1 MFNKIL
7 IANRG
12 EIAVRIIRTCREMG
26 IPTVA
31 VFSEADRSAPHV
43 RFADEAYPIGP
54 APSAESYLRTEKII
68 EVAGQTGADAI
79 HPGYGFLSENAD
91 FSDRCVAA
99 GITFIGPSGEAMR
112 AMGSKTEAR
121 KTMRKAGVPV
131 VPGTEEGLTNDAE
144 ALQTAREVGY
154 PVLIKAAMGGGGKGM
169 RIVQVEEELE
179 GALRAARSEAQ
190 SAFGNAT
197 VYIEKYLVDPRHV
210 EFQILAD
217 NHGHVIHLG
226 ERECSVQRRHQKLI
240 EESPSCILDESLR
253 RAMGDAAVLAAEAV
267 NYSSAGTIEFIVD
280 RHRHFYFLEMN
291 TRLQVEHPV
300 TELRTGLDL
309 VKEQIKIAAGQ
320 PLPLSQE
327 EVVLRG
333 AAIECRISAEDPDE
347 NFMPSIGLITRLTEP
362 SGPGVRIDSGFY
374 QGYEVPIYYDPMI
387 AKLIV
392 WAETREAAI
401 ARMARALKEY
411 DIGGIKT
418 TISFHLKA
426 LADPMFVSGDY
437 STGFVD
443 QMTIVE
449 EDNPDQVRIAAAF
462 AAIIKHRSRPAV
474 IKTDLVEPARAY
486 SPWKLSGRR
495 AALRKEL

>member
-7 IANRG
+7 IANRS
-12 EIAVRIIRTCREMG
+12 EIAVRVMRTCREMG
-26 IPTVA
+26 IPTVG
-31 VFSEADRSAPHV
+31 VFSEADRTALHV
-43 RFADEAYPIGP
+43 RFADEAYLIGP

-68 EVAGQTGADAI
+68 EVARQTGADAI

-91 FSDRCVAA
+91 FADQCADA
-99 GITFIGPSGEAMR
+99 GMTFIGPSGDAMR

-121 KTMRKAGVPV
+121 KTMRQAGVPV
-131 VPGTEEGLTNDAE
+131 VPGTEEGLTDDTE
-144 ALQTAREVGY
+144 ALEIAREIGY

-169 RIVQVEEELE
+169 RIVQKKDELE

-190 SAFGNAT
+190 SAFGDST
-197 VYIEKYLVDPRHV
+197 VYVEKYLVDPRHV
-210 EFQILAD
+210 EFQVLAD
-217 NHGHVIHLG
+217 NYGHVVHLG

-253 RAMGDAAVLAAEAV
+253 RAMGEIAVLAAKTVDYV
-267 NYSSAGTIEFIVD
+267 NAGTIEFIVD
-280 RHRHFYFLEMN
+280 QHRHFYFLEVN

-300 TELRTGLDL
+300 TEMRTGLDL
-309 VKEQIKIAAGQ
+309 VREQIKIAAGK
-320 PLPLSQE
+320 PLPFTQE
-327 EVVLRG
+327 EVPLRG

-347 NFMPSIGLITRLTEP
+347 NFIPSVGLITRLTEP

-374 QGYEVPIYYDPMI
+374 QGYDIPIYYDPMI

-401 ARMARALKEY
+401 ARMERALNEY

-418 TISFHLKA
+418 TIPFHLRA
-426 LADPMFVSGDY
+426 LADPMFISGDY

-443 QMTIVE
+443 QMTVTPY
-449 EDNPDQVRIAAAF
+449 DSPGDVRIAAAF
-462 AAIIKHRSRPAV
+462 AAVIKHRSRHAV
-474 IKTDLVEPARAY
+474 RKTDPSQTGHAY

-495 AALRKEL
+495 AALREEL

>member
-7 IANRG
+7 IANRS
-12 EIAVRIIRTCREMG
+12 EIAVRVMRTCREMG
-26 IPTVA
+26 IPTVG
-31 VFSEADRSAPHV
+31 VFSEADRTALHV
-43 RFADEAYPIGP
+43 RFADEAYLIGP

-68 EVAGQTGADAI
+68 EVARQTGADAI

-91 FSDRCVAA
+91 FADQCADA
-99 GITFIGPSGEAMR
+99 GMTFIGPSGDAMR

-121 KTMRKAGVPV
+121 KTMRQAGVPV
-131 VPGTEEGLTNDAE
+131 VPGTEEGLTDDTE
-144 ALQTAREVGY
+144 ALEIAREIGY

-169 RIVQVEEELE
+169 RIVQKKDELE

-190 SAFGNAT
+190 SAFGDST
-197 VYIEKYLVDPRHV
+197 VYVEKYLVDPRHV
-210 EFQILAD
+210 EFQVLAD
-217 NHGHVIHLG
+217 NYGHVVHLG

-253 RAMGDAAVLAAEAV
+253 RAMGEIAVLAAKTVDYV
-267 NYSSAGTIEFIVD
+267 NAGTIEFIVD
-280 RHRHFYFLEMN
+280 QHRHFYFLEVN

-300 TELRTGLDL
+300 TEMRTGLDL
-309 VKEQIKIAAGQ
+309 VREQIKIAAGI
-320 PLPLSQE
+320 PLPFTQE
-327 EVVLRG
+327 EVPLRG

-347 NFMPSIGLITRLTEP
+347 NFIPSVGLITRLTEP

-374 QGYEVPIYYDPMI
+374 QGYDIPIYYDPMI

-401 ARMARALKEY
+401 ARMERALNEY

-418 TISFHLKA
+418 TIPFHLRA
-426 LADPMFVSGDY
+426 LADPMFISGDY

-443 QMTIVE
+443 QMTVTPY
-449 EDNPDQVRIAAAF
+449 DSPGDVRIAAAF
-462 AAIIKHRSRPAV
+462 AAVIKHRSRHAV
-474 IKTDLVEPARAY
+474 RKTDPSQTGHAY

-495 AALRKEL
+495 AALREEL

>member
-7 IANRG
+7 IANRS
-12 EIAVRIIRTCREMG
+12 EIAVRVMRTCREMG
-26 IPTVA
+26 IHTVG
-31 VFSEADRSAPHV
+31 VFSEADRTALHV
-43 RFADEAYPIGP
+43 RFADEACLIGP

-68 EVAGQTGADAI
+68 EVARQTGADAI

-91 FSDRCVAA
+91 FADQCADA
-99 GITFIGPSGEAMR
+99 GMTFIGPSGDAMR

-121 KTMRKAGVPV
+121 KTMRQAGVPV
-131 VPGTEEGLTNDAE
+131 VPGTEEGLTDDTE
-144 ALQTAREVGY
+144 ALEIAREIGY

-169 RIVQVEEELE
+169 RIVQKKDELE

-190 SAFGNAT
+190 SAFGDST
-197 VYIEKYLVDPRHV
+197 VYVEKYLVDPRHV
-210 EFQILAD
+210 EFQVLAD
-217 NHGHVIHLG
+217 NYGHVVHLG

-253 RAMGDAAVLAAEAV
+253 RAMGEIAVLAAKTVDYV
-267 NYSSAGTIEFIVD
+267 NAGTIEFIVD
-280 RHRHFYFLEMN
+280 QHRHFYFLEVN

-300 TELRTGLDL
+300 TEMRTGLDL
-309 VKEQIKIAAGQ
+309 VREQIKIAAGK
-320 PLPLSQE
+320 PLPFTQE
-327 EVVLRG
+327 EVPLRG

-347 NFMPSIGLITRLTEP
+347 NFIPSVGLITRLTEP

-374 QGYEVPIYYDPMI
+374 QGYDIPIYYDPMI

-401 ARMARALKEY
+401 ARMERALNEY

-418 TISFHLKA
+418 TIPFHLRA
-426 LADPMFVSGDY
+426 LADPMFISGDY

-443 QMTIVE
+443 QMTVSPY
-449 EDNPDQVRIAAAF
+449 DSPGDVRIAAAF
-462 AAIIKHRSRPAV
+462 AAVIKHRSRHAV
-474 IKTDLVEPARAY
+474 RKTDPSQTGHAH

-495 AALRKEL
+495 AALREEL

>member
-7 IANRG
+7 IANRSA
-12 EIAVRIIRTCREMG
+12 IAVRVMRTCREMG
-26 IPTVA
+26 IPTVG
-31 VFSEADRSAPHV
+31 VFSEADRTALHV
-43 RFADEAYPIGP
+43 RFADEAYLIGP

-68 EVAGQTGADAI
+68 EVARETGADAI

-91 FSDRCVAA
+91 FADQCADA
-99 GITFIGPSGEAMR
+99 GMTFIGPSGDAMR

-121 KTMRKAGVPV
+121 KTMRQAGVPV
-131 VPGTEEGLTNDAE
+131 VPGTEEGLTDDTE
-144 ALQTAREVGY
+144 ALEIAREIGY

-169 RIVQVEEELE
+169 RIVQKKDELE

-190 SAFGNAT
+190 SAFGDST
-197 VYIEKYLVDPRHV
+197 VYVEKYLVDPRHV
-210 EFQILAD
+210 EFQVLAD
-217 NHGHVIHLG
+217 NYGHVVHLG

-253 RAMGDAAVLAAEAV
+253 RAMGEIAVLAAKTVDYV
-267 NYSSAGTIEFIVD
+267 NAGTIEFIVD
-280 RHRHFYFLEMN
+280 QHRHFYFLEVN

-300 TELRTGLDL
+300 TEMRTGLDL
-309 VKEQIKIAAGQ
+309 VREQIKIAAGI
-320 PLPLSQE
+320 PLPFTQE
-327 EVVLRG
+327 EVPLRG

-347 NFMPSIGLITRLTEP
+347 NFIPSVGLITRLTEP

-374 QGYEVPIYYDPMI
+374 QGYDIPIYYDPMI

-401 ARMARALKEY
+401 ARMERALNEY

-418 TISFHLKA
+418 TIPFHLRA
-426 LADPMFVSGDY
+426 LADPMFISGYY

-443 QMTIVE
+443 QMTVTPY
-449 EDNPDQVRIAAAF
+449 DSPGDVRIAAAF
-462 AAIIKHRSRPAV
+462 AAVIKHRSQHAV
-474 IKTDLVEPARAY
+474 RKTDPSQTGHAY

-495 AALRKEL
+495 AALREEL

>member
-7 IANRG
+7 IANRS
-12 EIAVRIIRTCREMG
+12 EIAVRVMRTCREMG
-26 IPTVA
+26 IPTVG
-31 VFSEADRSAPHV
+31 VFSEADRTALHV
-43 RFADEAYPIGP
+43 RFADEAYLIGP

-68 EVAGQTGADAI
+68 EVARQTGADAI

-91 FSDRCVAA
+91 FADQCADA
-99 GITFIGPSGEAMR
+99 GMTFIGPSGDAMR

-121 KTMRKAGVPV
+121 KTMRQAGVPV
-131 VPGTEEGLTNDAE
+131 VPGTEEGLTDDTE
-144 ALQTAREVGY
+144 ALEIAREIGY

-169 RIVQVEEELE
+169 RIVQKKDELE

-190 SAFGNAT
+190 SAFGDST
-197 VYIEKYLVDPRHV
+197 VYVEKYLVDPRHV
-210 EFQILAD
+210 EFQVLAD
-217 NHGHVIHLG
+217 NYGHVVHLG

-253 RAMGDAAVLAAEAV
+253 RAMGEIAVLAAKTVDYV
-267 NYSSAGTIEFIVD
+267 NAGTIEFIVD
-280 RHRHFYFLEMN
+280 QHRHFYFLEMN

-300 TELRTGLDL
+300 TEMRTGLDL
-309 VKEQIKIAAGQ
+309 VREQIKIAAGK
-320 PLPLSQE
+320 PLPFTQE
-327 EVVLRG
+327 EVPLRG

-347 NFMPSIGLITRLTEP
+347 NFIPSVGLITRLTEP

-374 QGYEVPIYYDPMI
+374 QGYDIPIYYDPMI

-401 ARMARALKEY
+401 ARMERALNEY

-418 TISFHLKA
+418 TIPFHLRA
-426 LADPMFVSGDY
+426 LADPMFISGDY

-443 QMTIVE
+443 QMTVTPY
-449 EDNPDQVRIAAAF
+449 DSPGDVRIAAAF
-462 AAIIKHRSRPAV
+462 AAVIKHRSRHAV
-474 IKTDLVEPARAY
+474 RKTDPSQTGHAY

-495 AALRKEL
+495 AALREEL

>member
-7 IANRG
+7 IANRS
-12 EIAVRIIRTCREMG
+12 EIAVRVMRTCREMG
-26 IPTVA
+26 IPTVG
-31 VFSEADRSAPHV
+31 VFSEADRTALHV
-43 RFADEAYPIGP
+43 RFADEAYLIGP

-68 EVAGQTGADAI
+68 EVARQTGADAI

-91 FSDRCVAA
+91 FADQCADA
-99 GITFIGPSGEAMR
+99 GMTFIGPSGDAMR

-121 KTMRKAGVPV
+121 KTMRQAGVPV
-131 VPGTEEGLTNDAE
+131 VPGTEEGLTDDTE
-144 ALQTAREVGY
+144 ALEIAREIGY

-169 RIVQVEEELE
+169 RIVQKKDELE

-190 SAFGNAT
+190 SAFGDST
-197 VYIEKYLVDPRHV
+197 VYVEKYLVDPRHV
-210 EFQILAD
+210 EFQVLAD
-217 NHGHVIHLG
+217 NYGHVVHLG

-253 RAMGDAAVLAAEAV
+253 RAMGEIAVLAAKTVDYV
-267 NYSSAGTIEFIVD
+267 NAGTIEFIVD
-280 RHRHFYFLEMN
+280 QHRHFYFLEMN

-300 TELRTGLDL
+300 TEMRTGLDL
-309 VKEQIKIAAGQ
+309 VREQIKIAAGI
-320 PLPLSQE
+320 PLPFTQE
-327 EVVLRG
+327 EVPLRG

-347 NFMPSIGLITRLTEP
+347 NFIPSVGLITRLTEP

-374 QGYEVPIYYDPMI
+374 QGYDIPIYYDPMI

-401 ARMARALKEY
+401 ARMERALNEY

-418 TISFHLKA
+418 TIPFHLRA
-426 LADPMFVSGDY
+426 LADPMFISGDY

-443 QMTIVE
+443 QMTITP
-449 EDNPDQVRIAAAF
+449 EDSPGDVRIAAAF
-462 AAIIKHRSRPAV
+462 AAVIKHRSQHAV
-474 IKTDLVEPARAY
+474 RKTDPIQTGHVY